1 MKLRRASVRTKK
13 KNYKKD
19 LQVSVK
25 PVIMDSN
32 KEAVTNGRG
41 GKTMNPKEKEMRQEA
56 KERIIECL
64 ENGYTGY
71 YCELHNE
78 VFNTDYYIIGTNEAK
93 EALEEYDVFEA
104 IEKVQTYEEDNFG
117 EIFTDL
123 SDPEKLINMLF
134 YVIGEEVF
142 WEMLNDSK
150 TWNENW
156 DNRANEETNAKI
168 LKELGE

>member
-1 MKLRRASVRTKK
+1 
-13 KNYKKD
+13 
-19 LQVSVK
+19 
-25 PVIMDSN
+25 
-32 KEAVTNGRG
+32 
-41 GKTMNPKEKEMRQEA
+41 MNPKEKEMRQEA